1 MQPLISCVLMYKIS
15 VMTLS
20 SCFRGEGEMT
30 ISDMGLF
37 VPTFPCRGWSY
48 QINMNV
54 LELSNISSHEDLKDV
69 AEIKLS
75 DKTTLRKKLKY
86 HCI

>member
-1 MQPLISCVLMYKIS
+1 MYKIS
-15 VMTLS
+15 VMTLA
-20 SCFRGEGEMT
+20 SCFRGEGEVT

-54 LELSNISSHEDLKDV
+54 LELINILTWRLEDV
-69 AEIKLS
+69 AETKLS
-75 DKTTLRKKLKY
+75 DKNIAEEHVEISLHMT
-86 HCI
+86 